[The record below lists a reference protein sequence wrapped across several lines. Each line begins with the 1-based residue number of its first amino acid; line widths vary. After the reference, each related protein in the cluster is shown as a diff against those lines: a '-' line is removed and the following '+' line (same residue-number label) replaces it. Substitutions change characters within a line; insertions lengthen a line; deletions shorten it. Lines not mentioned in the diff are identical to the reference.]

1 MSLGF
6 VLLISLSACSLDEV
20 VAMLVTPTP
29 LPPVDTATPTIF
41 QTPTKTPT
49 ITPVPTYTTTPT
61 LIGDSGG
68 VFIDEGAGSDTEV
81 LPTLY
86 VVPTT
91 TSVPKTSL
99 FGGQDSIIMSMSVS
113 SDILFWGYCGEPQY
127 VDFDVRLTNTLRVA
141 YVLLFMRLVDKDG
154 NQSTAWGGGAIMK
167 EIKDGYYTYRIR
179 PENISYYEEFKDAWI
194 FYQVVVA
201 TSSLK
206 SIGRTPVYSDVLS
219 LKKCHPTGSGE

>member
-1 MSLGF
+1 M
-6 VLLISLSACSLDEV
+6 LLFSLSACSLDEV
-20 VAMLVTPTP
+20 VTMLVSPTP
-29 LPPVDTATPTIF
+29 LPPMETATPTIY

-61 LIGDSGG
+61 LIGESSG
-68 VFIDEGAGSDTEV
+68 VYIDEGAGSDPEA

-91 TSVPKTSL
+91 TSAPKTSL

-113 SDILFWGYCGEPQY
+113 SDTLFWGYCDDPQY
-127 VDFDVRLTNTLRVA
+127 VDFDVRLANTLRVS
-141 YVLLFMRLVDKDG
+141 YVLLFMRLVDKGG

-167 EIKDGYYTYRIR
+167 EEKDGYYTYRVR

-206 SIGRTPVYSDVLS
+206 SLGRTPVYSNVLS
-219 LKKCHPTGSGE
+219 LKKCQPTGSGD